1 MWIFDELGI
10 DLGYVVIGLIGFIIL
25 LTIIVLVL
33 LVKSTKLKKSYKAF
47 MMGNQGSALEEIM
60 MSRFQEID
68 ELKKAKGVID
78 HNIKNLTDN
87 MTYTFQKVGL
97 VKYDAFREMGG
108 KLSFALALL
117 NGENSGIIINSM
129 HSSREGCYTYV
140 KEIIHGE
147 SYVMLADEEKEALN
161 SAIKSRVYME

>member
-1 MWIFDELGI
+1 MSIFDKLGI
-10 DLGYVVIGLIGFIIL
+10 DLGYVVIGLTGFIIL
-25 LTIIVLVL
+25 LTFLVLVL
-33 LVKSTKLKKSYKAF
+33 LVKSAKLKKSYKAF
-47 MMGNQGSALEEIM
+47 MKGNQGSDLEEII

-68 ELKKAKGVID
+68 ELKKAKIVID
-78 HNIKNLTDN
+78 NNIKNLTDN
-87 MTYTFQKVGL
+87 MTYTYQKVGL

-117 NGENSGIIINSM
+117 NGENSGVIINSM

-161 SAIKSRVYME
+161 MAMKSRAYME